1 MVVIIMQVSPKGFS
15 LYFTIFVIEQ
25 TNNESNNFGGFVVK
39 SCTME
44 SRKVVNTVLF
54 NHSTDVFLCDTTCNF
69 NTTMKY
75 LTPRRGKQ

>member
-1 MVVIIMQVSPKGFS
+1 
-15 LYFTIFVIEQ
+15 
-25 TNNESNNFGGFVVK
+25 
-39 SCTME
+39 ME

-75 LTPRRGKQ
+75 LRENINIISFTHTNHNVKFATTNLWEALVQL